1 MRATVDPSFP
11 LMARSGAPDCAQVQS
26 MSHAGGAKEDSASE
40 EMIRGN
46 QPHSEASRGSQ
57 GPSASEEIQIELD
70 DGADHLDAVGT
81 SQTPETPGFRS
92 QLHGSQLQL
101 LAETTVEWPALVVAG
116 RVVLLHGREGSTRAV
131 AGDSRLPTLRR
142 VVVSQRAVSDHNMD
156 RYAMALRSVWRA
168 RGHVPT
174 TTPPVRFAP
183 ARTPTGQWKACNV
196 CGSDVI
202 WVCAFGTSDA
212 SLTTRTQA
220 SAPACMHVLTT
231 APSPPHRY
239 VGCLPRRRD
248 PPLPRLRPRGL
259 RLLRAGGRS
268 RGGRCP
274 WGVPHAARSALPTAL
289 ARAPRAGARVPPV
302 LVRWVCHV
310 NCE

>member
-1 MRATVDPSFP
+1 MRTTVGPSFP

-220 SAPACMHVLTT
+220 SAPACMYVLTT
-231 APSPPHRY
+231 APSPPTGTSDASR
-239 VGCLPRRRD
+239 VGATHNCRGCGHVVCAFCAPAGDRVAGDALGEFLTLPDRRC
-248 PPLPRLRPRGL
+248 PLP
-259 RLLRAGGRS
+259 S
-268 RGGRCP
+268 RGHLEP
-274 WGVPHAARSALPTAL
+274 V
-289 ARAPRAGARVPPV
+289 RVCRP
-302 LVRWVCHV
+302 CSYDGFAM
-310 NCE
+310 

>member
-1 MRATVDPSFP
+1 
-11 LMARSGAPDCAQVQS
+11 
-26 MSHAGGAKEDSASE
+26 MSHAGGAQGESVGKGETASE
-40 EMIRGN
+40 EMMRGN
-46 QPHSEASRGSQ
+46 QPHSEAIRDNQ

-70 DGADHLDAVGT
+70 DGADHLDALG
-81 SQTPETPGFRS
+81 SSPPPETPGFRS
-92 QLHGSQLQL
+92 QLHGSQMQL
-101 LAETTVEWPALVVAG
+101 LADSTVEGPALVVAG

-183 ARTPTGQWKACNV
+183 ARMPTGEWKACNV

-212 SLTTRTQA
+212 SRVGATHHCRGCGHVVCA
-220 SAPACMHVLTT
+220 FCAPAGDRVAGDALGEFHT
-231 APSPPHRY
+231 
-239 VGCLPRRRD
+239 LPDRRC
-248 PPLPRLRPRGL
+248 PLP
-259 RLLRAGGRS
+259 S
-268 RGGRCP
+268 RGHLEP
-274 WGVPHAARSALPTAL
+274 V
-289 ARAPRAGARVPPV
+289 RVCRP
-302 LVRWVCHV
+302 CSYDGFAM
-310 NCE
+310 

>member
-1 MRATVDPSFP
+1 MRATVGPSFP

-220 SAPACMHVLTT
+220 SAPACMPLHACTCSPRRPRLPQVRQMPPASARPTT
-231 APSPPHRY
+231 AAAAATWSAPSA
-239 VGCLPRRRD
+239 RRRAIAWREM
-248 PPLPRLRPRGL
+248 PLG
-259 RLLRAGGRS
+259 S
-268 RGGRCP
+268 
-274 WGVPHAARSALPTAL
+274 S
-289 ARAPRAGARVPPV
+289 
-302 LVRWVCHV
+302 
-310 NCE
+310 